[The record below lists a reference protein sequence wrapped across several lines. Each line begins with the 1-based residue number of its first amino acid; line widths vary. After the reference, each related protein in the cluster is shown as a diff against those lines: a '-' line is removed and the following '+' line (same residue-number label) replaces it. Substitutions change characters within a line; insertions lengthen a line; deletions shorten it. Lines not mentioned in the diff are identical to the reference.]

1 MVSNIGST
9 ISTTVLHF
17 NDAPVSFEVIVKNC
31 SNDYASFRLNLIA
44 AGADSSIGDSWYSLD
59 PISST
64 LIPPGDSTNFSVTI
78 LRAPILGIDLI
89 NLEVKISSPELPD
102 INFHNLK
109 LHITA
114 GMERLQV
121 YLPVDYFA
129 IYPRKI
135 LDIPIRVSNPNHH
148 QIDIVLRLT
157 GIDHRWLARDS
168 ERRLIVG
175 AGREKETK
183 FTCQP
188 PIVKQTPCG
197 IYPFAVKAY
206 VNNEEWGSATGKI
219 EILPIGTVFFAVTPE
234 SQVYPRKN
242 PWLPQFKPQPAL
254 YQLEL
259 KNASNVIQNQITV
272 AVESS
277 SCNCRVIP
285 DFGAAKPGETLNF
298 KLEARKKRHWWGWKR
313 KYFLKIIPSLKDLRL
328 NTTDPTNKNVELQ
341 VHPLIP
347 LWLQLGF
354 SAIAIA
360 LILFLFALMSEGHSD
375 RVNSVTFSSDINPI
389 LSGSEDGTVRKW
401 QATPDNLFCQWFNW
415 QQFCL
420 RHRDVLF
427 ERNPNSN
434 LDRVNVVRLRSD
446 NNLSGDFAFV
456 GFDSGK
462 VSEFNI
468 LNTKAREKIILKG
481 KNLEDFNNSAF
492 NRILSLTPSPD
503 FKTLYLGRG
512 TKLAQ
517 LTLQEQKIRDLID
530 LGSSIYVLTLTP
542 DRQSIIAGGQYNKSS
557 RYNKIFLVDLNGN
570 RQQEFDLHLLLNEKS
585 DLITGLKITANN
597 LLISTDNR
605 GLINIWDFNQCE
617 GKKCQLLYKQK
628 EDAAINAIA
637 LTKDETDK
645 YYLVAGDAD
654 GNIKIWSFIDDIDSV
669 ELKLES
675 IIKYPQQI
683 TSIDSLYQQTKDRQR
698 LLILTGSQDS
708 KVRLNIH
715 EISQ

>member
-1 MVSNIGST
+1 MSNIGST

-17 NDAPVSFEVIVKNC
+17 NNAPVSFEVIVENC

-44 AGADSSIGDSWYSLD
+44 AGADSHIGGSWYSLD

-64 LIPPGDSTNFSVTI
+64 LIPPGDSTKFSVTI
-78 LRAPILGIDLI
+78 VRAPILGIDLI
-89 NLEVKISSPELPD
+89 NLEVKVSSPELPD

-114 GMERLQV
+114 GMERLQL
-121 YLPVDYFA
+121 YLPVNYFA

-148 QIDIVLRLT
+148 QVDIILRLT
-157 GIDHRWLARDS
+157 GLDDRWLPRDG

-175 AGREKETK
+175 AGKEGEIK

-197 IYPFAVKAY
+197 IYPFVVKAY

-234 SQVYPRKN
+234 SQVFPRKN

-259 KNASNVIQNQITV
+259 KNASNVIQSQITI
-272 AVESS
+272 AVENSQ
-277 SCNCRVIP
+277 CNCQVIP
-285 DFGAAKPGETLNF
+285 TLGTVKPGETLNF

-313 KYFLKIIPSLKDLRL
+313 KYSLKIIPSLKDLRL

-341 VHPLIP
+341 VHPLLP
-347 LWLQLGF
+347 LWLQLGL
-354 SAIAIA
+354 STIAIA
-360 LILFLFALMSEGHSD
+360 LILFLFSLMSKGHSD

-401 QATPDNLFCQWFNW
+401 KATPDHLFCQWFNW

-420 RHRDVLF
+420 QHQHILF
-427 ERNPNSN
+427 PSNQNSN

-462 VSEFNI
+462 VSEFKI
-468 LNTKAREKIILKG
+468 LTTKAREKIILKG
-481 KNLEDFNNSAF
+481 KNLENSHNSAF

-517 LTLQEQKIRDLID
+517 LTLQDQKIRNLTD

-542 DRQSIIAGGQYNKSS
+542 DRKSIIAGGQYNKSS

-570 RQQEFDLHLLLNEKS
+570 GKQELDLHPLLNEKN
-585 DLITGLKITANN
+585 DQITGLKITENN
-597 LLISTDNR
+597 LLISTDNL
-605 GLINIWDFNQCE
+605 GLINIWDLNQCQ
-617 GKKCQLLYKQK
+617 GKKCELLYQQK

-637 LTKDETDK
+637 LTKDESDK
-645 YYLVAGDAD
+645 YYLAAGDTD
-654 GNIKIWSFIDDIDSV
+654 GNIKIWSFIDDVDSV
-669 ELKLES
+669 ELKWES
-675 IIKYPQQI
+675 TIKYPQQI
-683 TSIDSLYQQTKDRQR
+683 TSIDSIYQQVKDRQR

-708 KVRLNIH
+708 QVRLNIH